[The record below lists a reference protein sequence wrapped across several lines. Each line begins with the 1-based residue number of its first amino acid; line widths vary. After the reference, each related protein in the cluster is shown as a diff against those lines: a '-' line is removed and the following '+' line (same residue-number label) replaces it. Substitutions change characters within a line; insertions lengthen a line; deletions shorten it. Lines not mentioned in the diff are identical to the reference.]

1 MGVKGTADPA
11 VVPMPCAQ
19 DEPIVNEGQCVYE
32 LQQPVVSLHLLSK
45 LKISALLFT
54 FQITKCCLELMLFQN
69 YSGKGKSGKYS
80 SV

>member
-11 VVPMPCAQ
+11 VVPMPCVQ
-19 DEPIVNEGQCVYE
+19 DEPIINEGQCVCE
-32 LQQPVVSLHLLSK
+32 PLVSLHLLSK

-54 FQITKCCLELMLFQN
+54 FQITKCCLKLMIFQN

-80 SV
+80 LV